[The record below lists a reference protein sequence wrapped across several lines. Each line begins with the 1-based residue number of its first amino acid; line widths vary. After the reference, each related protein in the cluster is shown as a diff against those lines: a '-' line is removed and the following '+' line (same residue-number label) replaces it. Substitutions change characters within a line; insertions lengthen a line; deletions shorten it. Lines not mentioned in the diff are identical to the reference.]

1 MTTRILLF
9 MLLLV
14 RFDAFAQALFY
25 SNGATIVNSTILR
38 INGSFENA
46 NTGTFLQESS
56 LHVKG
61 DFLNTATFI
70 NSGIIDLEGNFT
82 NNGILIA
89 NAAGALN
96 LIGNN
101 QILEGDSAIH
111 LNHIAALGN
120 GKKELLRNVQ
130 TATLALNDREFSL
143 NNNVLFVS
151 SVNLNAITRTIGFV
165 SAAFQGALKR
175 KLLANTTYVF
185 PLGWEATYSPITL
198 SVPIDSAEIEARFA
212 FVDASAEDLP
222 RSFVDSS
229 ICSTNANFYHL
240 IKGNTNTGFSI
251 SIKIDSLLTLPFT
264 NLCSRATSGAA
275 IWQLNNNLNATSTN
289 SVVTFTGN
297 ETGTNDRAFLLCR
310 KRPQQPSISGD
321 SAVCENEI
329 SNIYQA
335 ENFGNNAL
343 IWSAAGGN
351 ILGSTFAP
359 TASVNWITAQSGEVS
374 LTATDFLGCSSLP
387 TNFTVNILPNPTAQ
401 FISNLAELPF
411 EDQVFTFINNTVD
424 APFFTWTI
432 NNQGPFVD
440 SVLQWT
446 FNEPGDYLVTLLATN
461 NFGCTDTAQKK
472 ITIVEG
478 LLFPNSFS
486 PNDDGINDELSFTN
500 SGLQNFSVVIFDRWG
515 TIVFETTF
523 SKLSWNG
530 RDVAGKLLPAGTYFY
545 LLNASSSENKYEKR
559 GAISLFY

>member
-1 MTTRILLF
+1 MHI
-9 MLLLV
+9 
-14 RFDAFAQALFY
+14 
-25 SNGATIVNSTILR
+25 
-38 INGSFENA
+38 
-46 NTGTFLQESS
+46 
-56 LHVKG
+56 KG
-61 DFLNTATFI
+61 DFLNSATFN
-70 NSGIIDLEGNFT
+70 NSGSVDLEGNFI
-82 NNGILIA
+82 NNGVLNA

-101 QILEGDSAIH
+101 QMLEGDSAIH

-120 GKKELLRNVQ
+120 GKKVLLRNVQ
-130 TATLALNDREFSL
+130 TETLALNDKEFSL
-143 NNNVLFVS
+143 NNNVLFIS
-151 SVNLNAITRTIGFV
+151 SSNSNAVTRTTGFV

-175 KLLANTTYVF
+175 KLIANNTYLF
-185 PLGWEATYSPITL
+185 PLGWDATYSPITL
-198 SVPIDSAEIEARFA
+198 SIPIDSAEIESRFA
-212 FVDASAEDLP
+212 FADASAEGLP
-222 RSFVDSS
+222 RTFVDSS

-240 IKGNTNTGFSI
+240 IKGNANTGFSI
-251 SIKIDSLLTLPFT
+251 SIQIDSLLTLPFT
-264 NLCSRATSGAA
+264 HLCARATSGAA
-275 IWQLNNNLNATSTN
+275 IWQLNNNLNPTFTN
-289 SVVTFTGN
+289 GVLTFTGN
-297 ETGTNDRAFLLCR
+297 ETGTTDRAFLLCR

-321 SAVCENEI
+321 SAVCENDD

-335 ENFGNNAL
+335 GNFGNNAL

-351 ILGSTFAP
+351 IQGSTFAQ
-359 TASVNWITAQSGEVS
+359 TANVNWTTAQSGAVS
-374 LTATDFLGCSSLP
+374 LTATDLLGCSSLP

-424 APFFTWTI
+424 APFFTWTV

-461 NFGCTDTAQKK
+461 SFGCTDTAQKK

-530 RDVAGKLLPAGTYFY
+530 RDVGGKLLPAGTYFY
-545 LLNASSSENKYEKR
+545 LLNASSSKNKYEKR

>member
-1 MTTRILLF
+1 MINRILLF
-9 MLLLV
+9 VLLII

-25 SNGATIVNSTILR
+25 SNGATIVNSTIFK

-46 NTGTFLQESS
+46 NNGTFQQGNSM
-56 LHVKG
+56 HIKG
-61 DFLNTATFI
+61 DFLNSATFN
-70 NSGIIDLEGNFT
+70 NSGSVDLEGNFI
-82 NNGILIA
+82 NNGVLNA

-101 QILEGDSAIH
+101 QMLEGDSAIH

-120 GKKELLRNVQ
+120 GKKVLLRNVQ
-130 TATLALNDREFSL
+130 TETLALNDKEFSL
-143 NNNVLFVS
+143 NNNVLFIS
-151 SVNLNAITRTIGFV
+151 SSNSNAVTRTTGFV

-175 KLLANTTYVF
+175 KLIANNTYLF
-185 PLGWEATYSPITL
+185 PLGWDATYSPITL
-198 SVPIDSAEIEARFA
+198 SIPIDSAEIESRFA
-212 FVDASAEDLP
+212 FADASAEGLP
-222 RSFVDSS
+222 RTFVDSS

-240 IKGNTNTGFSI
+240 IKGNANTGFSI
-251 SIKIDSLLTLPFT
+251 SIQIDSLLTLPFT
-264 NLCSRATSGAA
+264 HLCARATSGAA
-275 IWQLNNNLNATSTN
+275 IWQLNNNLNPTFTN
-289 SVVTFTGN
+289 GVLTFTGN
-297 ETGTNDRAFLLCR
+297 ETGTTDRAFLLCR

-321 SAVCENEI
+321 SAVCENDD

-335 ENFGNNAL
+335 GNFGNNAL

-351 ILGSTFAP
+351 IQGSTFAQ
-359 TASVNWITAQSGEVS
+359 TANVNWTTAQSGAVS
-374 LTATDFLGCSSLP
+374 LTATDLLGCSSLP

-424 APFFTWTI
+424 APFFTWTV

-461 NFGCTDTAQKK
+461 SFGCTDTAQKK

-530 RDVAGKLLPAGTYFY
+530 RDVGGKLLPAGTYFY
-545 LLNASSSENKYEKR
+545 LLNASSSKNKYEKR

>member
-1 MTTRILLF
+1 MITRILLF
-9 MLLLV
+9 MLLIV
-14 RFDAFAQALFY
+14 RFDAFAQALLY
-25 SNGATIVNSTILR
+25 SNGATIVNSTIFK

-46 NTGTFLQESS
+46 NNGTFQQGNSM
-56 LHVKG
+56 HIKG
-61 DFLNTATFI
+61 DFLNSATFN
-70 NSGIIDLEGNFT
+70 NSGSVDLEGNFI
-82 NNGILIA
+82 NDGILNA

-101 QILEGDSAIH
+101 QMLEGDSAIH

-120 GKKELLRNVQ
+120 GKKVLLRNVQ
-130 TATLALNDREFSL
+130 TETLALNDKEFSL

-151 SVNLNAITRTIGFV
+151 SSNSNAITRTTGFV

-175 KLLANTTYVF
+175 KLIANNTFLF
-185 PLGWEATYSPITL
+185 PLGWDEIYSPITL
-198 SVPIDSAEIEARFA
+198 SIPIDSAEIEARFA
-212 FVDASAEDLP
+212 FSDASEEGLP

-240 IKGNTNTGFSI
+240 IKGNANTGFSI
-251 SIKIDSLLTLPFT
+251 SIQIDSLLTLPFT
-264 NLCSRATSGAA
+264 HLSARPTSGAA
-275 IWQLNNNLNATSTN
+275 IWQLNNNLNPTSTN
-289 SVVTFTGN
+289 NIVTFTGN
-297 ETGTNDRAFLLCR
+297 ETGTTERAFLLCR

-321 SAVCENEI
+321 SAVCKNDNF
-329 SNIYQA
+329 NIYQA
-335 ENFGNNAL
+335 GNFGNNTL

-351 ILGSTFAP
+351 IQGSAFAQ
-359 TASVNWITAQSGEVS
+359 TANINWTTTQTGNIS

-387 TNFTVNILPNPTAQ
+387 TNFAVNILPNPTAQ
-401 FISNLAELPF
+401 FVSNLAELPF
-411 EDQVFTFINNTVD
+411 EDQVFTFINNTDD
-424 APFFTWTI
+424 APFFSWTI
-432 NNQGPFVD
+432 NNQGPFID
-440 SVLQWT
+440 SVLNWT
-446 FNEPGDYLVTLLATN
+446 FNEPGDYLLTLFATN
-461 NFGCTDTAQKK
+461 NFGCTDTSQKK

-478 LLFPNSFS
+478 ILFPNSFS

-500 SGLQNFSVVIFDRWG
+500 SGLKNFSVVIFDRWG

-545 LLNASSSENKYEKR
+545 LLKASSSENKYEKR

>member
-1 MTTRILLF
+1 MINRILLF
-9 MLLLV
+9 VLLII

-25 SNGATIVNSTILR
+25 SNGATIVNSTIFK

-46 NTGTFLQESS
+46 NNGTFQQGNSM
-56 LHVKG
+56 HIKG
-61 DFLNTATFI
+61 DFLNSATFN
-70 NSGIIDLEGNFT
+70 NSGSVDLEGNFI
-82 NNGILIA
+82 NNGVLNA
-89 NAAGALN
+89 NAAGALK

-101 QILEGDSAIH
+101 QMLEGDSAIH

-120 GKKELLRNVQ
+120 GKKVLLRNVQ
-130 TATLALNDREFSL
+130 TETLALNDKEFSL
-143 NNNVLFVS
+143 NNNVLFIS
-151 SVNLNAITRTIGFV
+151 SSNSNAVTRTTGFV

-175 KLLANTTYVF
+175 KLIANNTYLF
-185 PLGWEATYSPITL
+185 PLGWDATYSPITL
-198 SVPIDSAEIEARFA
+198 SIPIDSAEIESRFA
-212 FVDASAEDLP
+212 FADASAEGLP
-222 RSFVDSS
+222 RTFVDSS

-240 IKGNTNTGFSI
+240 IKGNANTGFSI
-251 SIKIDSLLTLPFT
+251 SIQIDSLLTLPFT
-264 NLCSRATSGAA
+264 HLCARATSGAA
-275 IWQLNNNLNATSTN
+275 IWQLNNNLNPTFTN
-289 SVVTFTGN
+289 GVLTFTGN
-297 ETGTNDRAFLLCR
+297 ETGTTDRAFLLCR

-321 SAVCENEI
+321 SAVCENDD

-335 ENFGNNAL
+335 GNFGNNAL

-351 ILGSTFAP
+351 IQGSTFAQ
-359 TASVNWITAQSGEVS
+359 TANVNWTTAQSGAVS
-374 LTATDFLGCSSLP
+374 LTATDLLGCSSLP

-424 APFFTWTI
+424 APFFTWTV

-461 NFGCTDTAQKK
+461 SFGCTDTAQKK

-530 RDVAGKLLPAGTYFY
+530 RDVGGKLLPAGTYFY
-545 LLNASSSENKYEKR
+545 LLNASSSKNKYEKR

>member
-1 MTTRILLF
+1 MITRVLLF

-25 SNGATIVNSTILR
+25 SNGATIVNSTILK

-46 NTGTFLQESS
+46 NNGTFQQEDS
-56 LHVKG
+56 LHIKG
-61 DFLNTATFI
+61 DFLNNASFT
-70 NSGIIDLEGNFT
+70 NSGIIELQADFI
-82 NNGILIA
+82 NNGILNA

-96 LIGNN
+96 LIGNT
-101 QILEGDSAIH
+101 QVLKGDSAIH
-111 LNHIAALGN
+111 LNHIAALGI

-130 TATLALNDREFSL
+130 TATLALNDKEFSL

-151 SVNLNAITRTIGFV
+151 SGNLNAITRTTGFV

-175 KLLANTTYVF
+175 KLLANSTYLF
-185 PLGWEATYSPITL
+185 PLGWDTIYSPITL
-198 SVPIDSAEIEARFA
+198 SIPADSADMEARFA
-212 FVDASAEDLP
+212 FADASAEGLP
-222 RSFVDSS
+222 RTFVDSS

-240 IKGNTNTGFSI
+240 IKGNENTGFSI

-264 NLCSRATSGAA
+264 HLCSRATSGAA
-275 IWQLNNNLNATSTN
+275 IWQLNNNLNASSTN
-289 SVVTFTGN
+289 SIVTFTGN
-297 ETGTNDRAFLLCR
+297 VAGATDRAFLLCR

-321 SAVCENEI
+321 SAVCENDN

-335 ENFGNNAL
+335 GNFGNNTL

-351 ILGSTFAP
+351 IQGSTFAQ
-359 TASVNWITAQSGEVS
+359 TANVNWTTAQFGIVS
-374 LTATDFLGCSSLP
+374 LTTTDFSGCSSLP
-387 TNFTVNILPNPTAQ
+387 TNFTVSILPNPSAQ
-401 FISNLAELPF
+401 FVSNLAELPF
-411 EDQVFTFINNTVD
+411 EDQVFTFVNSTVD
-424 APFFTWTI
+424 APFFSWTI
-432 NNQGPFVD
+432 NNQGPIID
-440 SVLQWT
+440 SVLNWT
-446 FNEPGDYLVTLLATN
+446 FDEPGDYLVTLFATN

-500 SGLQNFSVVIFDRWG
+500 SGLQNFSLVIFDRWG

-545 LLNASSSENKYEKR
+545 LLKASSGENKYEKR